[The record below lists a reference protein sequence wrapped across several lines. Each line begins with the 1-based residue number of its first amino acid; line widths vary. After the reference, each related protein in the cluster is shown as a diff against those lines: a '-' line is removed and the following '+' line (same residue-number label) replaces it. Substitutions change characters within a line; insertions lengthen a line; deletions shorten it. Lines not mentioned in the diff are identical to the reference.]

1 MSKDGEENMSGD
13 VVDSAGLTVAQAAK
27 IRDHVAVGCQ
37 KDVAGLTY
45 KGRQSFECLL
55 DMPYMGT
62 ILDIVWAKSW
72 QGF

>member
-37 KDVAGLTY
+37 KDAAGLTY
-45 KGRQSFECLL
+45 KGRQSFEFLL
-55 DMPYMGT
+55 DMPHMGT